1 MPTRFTFEDDKELVQ
16 LASAYAGTG
25 ARISWEDVAQRM
37 QRTGHNARTLQ
48 ERLRTLK
55 KTWGKDVQRF
65 PPSFFTPVH
74 R

>member
-16 LASAYAGTG
+16 LASAYAGAG

-55 KTWGKDVQRF
+55 KT
-65 PPSFFTPVH
+65 
-74 R
+74 